1 MYEKFTE
8 RARRLVSLNAT
19 ESTNAVLKEMI
30 KSSEEPVF
38 AAVLADFQTKGRG
51 RLGRDFYSPRGGLYF
66 SVSYPLLGSEK
77 NIPFL
82 TLLAGLAVSEAISEL
97 TGTAT
102 EIKWPNDIYL
112 NQKKLGGIL
121 CELVSAGSLTVVAGI
136 GINLSTEKKDIPEEL
151 LDKMTSFAAEG
162 IAVPDKTALFSR
174 ITQKL
179 DEYIYEKEELF
190 GVSKKSLD
198 NVRRLSYSIGKNIKY
213 KTQNGVIEGKVCDI
227 TENGAVRA
235 ILTDGTEKEI
245 FFGEIIQ

>member
-102 EIKWPNDIYL
+102 EIKWPNDIY
-112 NQKKLGGIL
+112 I
-121 CELVSAGSLTVVAGI
+121 S
-136 GINLSTEKKDIPEEL
+136 
-151 LDKMTSFAAEG
+151 
-162 IAVPDKTALFSR
+162 
-174 ITQKL
+174 
-179 DEYIYEKEELF
+179 
-190 GVSKKSLD
+190 
-198 NVRRLSYSIGKNIKY
+198 
-213 KTQNGVIEGKVCDI
+213 
-227 TENGAVRA
+227 
-235 ILTDGTEKEI
+235 
-245 FFGEIIQ
+245 